1 MHQDVRFDFTAD
13 FIGTEDRSVMES
25 SLIIIC
31 NEMLYIEVLD
41 PVTIV
46 PR

>member
-25 SLIIIC
+25 SFNHNL
-31 NEMLYIEVLD
+31 
-41 PVTIV
+41 
-46 PR
+46 